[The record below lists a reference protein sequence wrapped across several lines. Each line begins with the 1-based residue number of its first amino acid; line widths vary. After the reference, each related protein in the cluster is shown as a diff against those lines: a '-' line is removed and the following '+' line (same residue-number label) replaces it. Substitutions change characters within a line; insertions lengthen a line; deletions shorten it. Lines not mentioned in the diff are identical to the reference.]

1 MRSQN
6 TSLVIA
12 TFVGF
17 LLNSQTSFAQ
27 SKKAT
32 KPAAAPAPVVAP
44 APAAGT
50 PAKPASDKVDITDIE
65 QKYWA
70 PKDTDFSVVQNR
82 TYAKERRYSVSLQYG
97 PQINDAN
104 EEGNTLGLSAN
115 YFFKER
121 WGVELSY
128 LKANMHENDSTR
140 KLGEF
145 GGGIKPD
152 HARFQGYKGIG
163 LNWVPIY
170 AKMSFL
176 NSKIIY
182 FDFAVT
188 PHLGM
193 VDYDQTRD
201 PRKGNVTRKSALSY
215 GVDLTQYYFFSNHFA
230 FRADFKNKWY
240 KEDVSSYTTGA
251 GVSSRNTRIT
261 TILLG
266 ATFFF

>member
-6 TSLVIA
+6 TSLVFAVIL
-12 TFVGF
+12 G
-17 LLNSQTSFAQ
+17 LLTAQTSFAQ
-27 SKKAT
+27 AKKAKST
-32 KPAAAPAPVVAP
+32 APAQAPAAASAP
-44 APAAGT
+44 T
-50 PAKPASDKVDITDIE
+50 SDKVDITDIE

-82 TYAKERRYSVSLQYG
+82 TYAKEKRYSVSLQYG

-104 EEGNTLGLSAN
+104 EEGNTLGITGN
-115 YFFKER
+115 YFLNER
-121 WGVELSY
+121 WGIELSY
-128 LKANMHENDSTR
+128 LDANMKENDSTR

-152 HARFQGYKGIG
+152 HARFQGYKGVGI
-163 LNWVPIY
+163 NWVPIY

-193 VDYDQTRD
+193 VDYDQVLRTR
-201 PRKGNVTRKSALSY
+201 VQSKSALSY
-215 GVDLTQYYFFSNHFA
+215 GVDLTQYYFFSNNFA
-230 FRADFKNKWY
+230 LRGDFKNKWY
-240 KEDVSSYTTGA
+240 KEDVADYNSGA
-251 GVSSRNTRIT
+251 GKSSRNTRIT

>member
-6 TSLVIA
+6 TSLVLA
-12 TFVGF
+12 VTVGL

-32 KPAAAPAPVVAP
+32 KPAAAPAPAAP
-44 APAAGT
+44 APAAG
-50 PAKPASDKVDITDIE
+50 PAKPTSDKVDITDIE

-97 PQINDAN
+97 PQINDPN
-104 EEGNTLGLSAN
+104 EDGSSLGISGA
-115 YFFKER
+115 YFFSER

-128 LKANMHENDSTR
+128 MKANLKPNNATR
-140 KLGEF
+140 DLETY
-145 GGGIKPD
+145 GGGIQPD
-152 HARFQGYKGIG
+152 HARFQDYMGIG
-163 LNWVPIY
+163 ASWVPIY

-188 PHLGM
+188 PNIGF
-193 VDYDQTRD
+193 VGYDQTRD
-201 PRKGNVTRKSALSY
+201 SRKGPNNRESSFSY

-230 FRADFKNKWY
+230 LRADFRNKWY
-240 KEDVSSYTTGA
+240 KEDVAKYTSA
-251 GVSSRNTRIT
+251 APVKSRDTRIT